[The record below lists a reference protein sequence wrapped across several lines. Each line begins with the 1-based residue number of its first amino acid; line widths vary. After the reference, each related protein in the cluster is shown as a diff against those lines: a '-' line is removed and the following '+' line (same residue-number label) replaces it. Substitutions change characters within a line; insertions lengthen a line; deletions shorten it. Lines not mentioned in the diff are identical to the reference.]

1 MAPSRKRWFLAVIL
15 IAIAAAV
22 WFTKHD
28 PPSAVSKTGSPPVN
42 RTRSIVPDR
51 EKEQATA
58 NTTARRRIEEDWAEL
73 LLWLRSDPA
82 PTADEVRARLKVL
95 RIAWTAMDPQVLAE
109 VLGRLLATGE
119 DAATGL
125 EFRVGNH
132 GFLSDWPAA
141 RVFLLDVLAASDPEM
156 AQVTA
161 RRILDQTSSAE
172 EFATGLRSLTR
183 QGMGRAE
190 DAELLSRFGQMLG
203 RAEWQGSRGFAE
215 ALDLARFVGT
225 PDAARQLA
233 SWNGKQALKS
243 MAMNEF
249 AAEHPDAMLQILG
262 PDSTVDGATR
272 ANLMARA
279 NPEDPA
285 QLSAVDVYLRSPDRS
300 PEEASVFLKSFP
312 LRSATTGYRLYGRTP
327 SPYSYERIAAGD
339 RKAGEMVSVWVADPA
354 LEKYRPDLLALQ
366 QRLSKWIEQAK

>member
-1 MAPSRKRWFLAVIL
+1 MTPSRKRWSLAVLL

-22 WFTKHD
+22 WFSKHG
-28 PPSAVSKTGSPPVN
+28 PPPAVSNTGSPPAN
-42 RTRSIVPDR
+42 RTRSFEPDP
-51 EKEQATA
+51 EKEQAIA
-58 NTTARRRIEEDWAEL
+58 NTTARKRILEDWADL
-73 LLWLRSDPA
+73 LQWLRSDPA
-82 PTADEVRARLKVL
+82 PNADEVRARLKAL
-95 RIAWTAMDPQVLAE
+95 RIAWTEMDPQVLAE
-109 VLGRLLATGE
+109 MIGRLLATGE

-132 GFLSDWPAA
+132 GFLSDWSSA

-161 RRILDQTSSAE
+161 RRILDQTTSAE

-183 QGMGRAE
+183 QGMARAE
-190 DAELLSRFGQMLG
+190 DAELLSRFGRMLE
-203 RAEWQGSRGFAE
+203 RAEWQDSRGFAE

-225 PDAARQLA
+225 PDAARHLA
-233 SWNGKQALKS
+233 SWNGKPALRS

-249 AAEHPDAMLQILG
+249 AAEHPGAMLQILG
-262 PDSTVDGATR
+262 PDSAVDEATR

-285 QLSAVDVYLRSPDRS
+285 QLSAVDAYLRSPDRS
-300 PEEASVFLKSFP
+300 PGEVAVFLKSFP
-312 LRSATTGYRLYGRTP
+312 LRSATTGYRLYGRMP

-339 RKAGEMVSVWVADPA
+339 RKAGELVNTWAADPA
-354 LEKYRPDLLALQ
+354 LEEYRPELLALQ
-366 QRLSKWIEQAK
+366 QRLSKWIEQTK